1 MRKSED
7 GKGERFPL
15 GWRHQAIRAEFVHLP
30 MGLFLRVTPTYML
43 TADDGKTPRGGPRVG
58 PILSQWLNQERNGQV
73 LRSLRFWSLVLSR
86 GDKEELLIET
96 GLERVKISLAP
107 AGGIMD
113 FGILGDSIDYDRLI
127 NAEIEDDLATPELGS
142 EQYSFLFEVEK

>member
-1 MRKSED
+1 
-7 GKGERFPL
+7 
-15 GWRHQAIRAEFVHLP
+15 
-30 MGLFLRVTPTYML
+30 ML

-73 LRSLRFWSLVLSR
+73 LRSLRFWSLFLSR

-142 EQYSFLFEVEK
+142 EQYLLRFEVGE